1 MFILITID
9 NQHFHLFVINN
20 YFDENIKIRHYLIN
34 NYNLYQFKIIDEL
47 NLNLYNNFLSMVFER
62 EYFDS
67 DTLASLII
75 FSYPNCSDFSVD
87 VSEDLIS
94 FSNPIIK
101 FSDKCILENNI
112 FGYIIIG
119 IKIYDYTYGL

>member
-62 EYFDS
+62 EYSDS

-87 VSEDLIS
+87 VSEDLSLS
-94 FSNPIIK
+94 F
-101 FSDKCILENNI
+101 
-112 FGYIIIG
+112 
-119 IKIYDYTYGL
+119 

>member
-47 NLNLYNNFLSMVFER
+47 NLNLYHNFLSMVFEG
-62 EYFDS
+62 EYSDS

-87 VSEDLIS
+87 VSDDLIS

-119 IKIYDYTYGL
+119 IKIYDYTNGL

>member
-62 EYFDS
+62 EYSDS

-119 IKIYDYTYGL
+119 IKIYDYTNGL